1 MEKSG
6 NKDLRDKIEFL
17 KLKKD
22 LIQRNIR
29 DNRMQIDIL
38 KAHDQE
44 LKDQVSKLDDE
55 MQALSEESDDI
66 LTKYL
71 IDNNI

>member
-1 MEKSG
+1 
-6 NKDLRDKIEFL
+6 
-17 KLKKD
+17 
-22 LIQRNIR
+22 
-29 DNRMQIDIL
+29 MQIDIL